1 MAIIEVLL
9 LDAPRDVGV
18 YAIACSV
25 TGEST
30 MQLRKRVADG
40 EPLVVW
46 DTNDFPSDS
55 ERTEHHDQI
64 RVLAACVYLQLAI
77 RWWSIERKFRMG
89 GTVKQRDA
97 HDDWLASVFEA

>member
-9 LDAPRDVGV
+9 LDALRDVGV
-18 YAIACSV
+18 YAIARSV

-55 ERTEHHDQI
+55 EHTEHHDQI
-64 RVLAACVYLQLAI
+64 RVSVSKLTSRDCDIQLFY
-77 RWWSIERKFRMG
+77 RPSSND
-89 GTVKQRDA
+89 DA
-97 HDDWLASVFEA
+97 EQISTEQL

>member
-9 LDAPRDVGV
+9 LDALRDVGV
-18 YAIACSV
+18 YAIARSV

-40 EPLVVW
+40 KPLVVW

-55 ERTEHHDQI
+55 ERAEHHDQI
-64 RVLAACVYLQLAI
+64 RVSVSSKKRGKNKVFAPRSLAKG
-77 RWWSIERKFRMG
+77 EDEMK
-89 GTVKQRDA
+89 
-97 HDDWLASVFEA
+97 